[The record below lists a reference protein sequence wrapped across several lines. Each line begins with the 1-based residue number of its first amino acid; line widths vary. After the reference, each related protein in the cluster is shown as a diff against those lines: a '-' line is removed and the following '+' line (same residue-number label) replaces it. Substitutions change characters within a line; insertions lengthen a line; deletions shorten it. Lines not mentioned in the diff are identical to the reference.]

1 MIQVAV
7 GDNLSLPA
15 MNGLSSALAVLSAM
29 ITPAVLIL
37 ACSSLVVATSTRLGR
52 VVDRT
57 RKLSDWFEE
66 LANQD
71 AEASLIG
78 EKRAVLFDQIDK
90 ATARARL
97 LQRAMTRLYSALS
110 VFLATS
116 VAIGIDAATARG
128 YAWVVITMGLV
139 GVGLLFYASVLLIIE
154 SRVALAAIDSEMDF
168 VWRLGQHH
176 APSDLLQQRRT
187 RGHLFRRTRL

>member
-1 MIQVAV
+1 
-7 GDNLSLPA
+7 

-66 LANQD
+66 LASEE
-71 AEASLIG
+71 AEASLIV

-97 LQRAMTRLYSALS
+97 LQRAMTRLYSSLS

-168 VWRLGQHH
+168 VWRLGRHH

-187 RGHLFRRTRL
+187 RGHLFRRTKL